1 MTINMSYCRFQNT
14 LLAVKE
20 CSGDLG
26 DMIEGQGE
34 PFSREERKACVELV
48 EEMVEFLRMLDDASG
63 GGLSDDEDI
72 RVSDLDCPT
81 DRIENA
87 VDCVSA
93 AAGSEDDDEDNEE

>member
-1 MTINMSYCRFQNT
+1 MNINMSYCRFQNT

-20 CSGDLG
+20 CAGDLG

-34 PFSREERKACVELV
+34 PLSREERKACVELA
-48 EEMVEFLRMLDDASG
+48 EEMIEFLRMLDESSG

-72 RVSDLDCPT
+72 RVGDLDCST

-87 VDCVSA
+87 VDTISA
-93 AAGSEDDDEDNEE
+93 MAGSEDDEDDE